1 MWLIYALMMLDNL
14 EVIALTSTILS
25 GLLWAFMFVFS
36 NIGEVEE
43 NQGLDEYRRDVKSGT
58 LKVLQKIKKGALLVF
73 IPSLLLATFMPN
85 SKQAAIIFTAG
96 SAIEYVQNN
105 EKLQELPDKTVE
117 CLNKFIDEYLNESEE
132 TTKHN

>member
-14 EVIALTSTILS
+14 EILS
-25 GLLWAFMFVFS
+25 LTASIVSGILLVFMLVFT
-36 NIGEVEE
+36 NIGEAEA
-43 NQGLDEYRRDVKSGT
+43 NQGLDEYRRDIRSGT
-58 LKVLQKIKKGALLVF
+58 LKVLQKIKKIALMIF
-73 IPSLLLATFMPN
+73 IPSLLLASFMPN

-117 CLNKFIDEYLNESEE
+117 CLNKFIDEYLNEPE
-132 TTKHN
+132 TTIEHN